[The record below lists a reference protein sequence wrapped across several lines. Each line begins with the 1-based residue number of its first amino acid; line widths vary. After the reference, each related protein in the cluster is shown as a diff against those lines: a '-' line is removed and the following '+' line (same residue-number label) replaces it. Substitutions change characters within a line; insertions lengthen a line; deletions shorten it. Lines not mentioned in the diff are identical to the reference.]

1 MLPSFFGWH
10 DAALVVVSC
19 VNEQSH
25 NIQNLCTLRSTV
37 CLQIPKGV
45 WWVLWLRSNAVSE
58 EPQITFHKCLQFF
71 LYNYIWNRIISTLW
85 KNDNQVACM
94 KWWIAASLSGG
105 FSSQVKNLSQ
115 KVYSKFYRVNLNS
128 VAGWVV
134 NTVSKP
140 LWVWGSNHW
149 CIAYILS
156 AWTFHYDVTEKSLCG
171 VIGKKRM
178 LLSDKGHW
186 IGLF

>member
-25 NIQNLCTLRSTV
+25 NIQNLWTLRSTV

-85 KNDNQVACM
+85 KNDNQVVCV

-115 KVYSKFYRVNLNS
+115 KVYSKFYRVWIWIVWQDGLSIQSLNPFEFGGQIIDVLHTYS
-128 VAGWVV
+128 LPEYSTTMWQKKVCVV
-134 NTVSKP
+134 
-140 LWVWGSNHW
+140 W
-149 CIAYILS
+149 
-156 AWTFHYDVTEKSLCG
+156 
-171 VIGKKRM
+171 
-178 LLSDKGHW
+178 
-186 IGLF
+186 